1 MNSTEKLKLE
11 DSVCTQTAGDARAGQ
26 SRGEAQIGK
35 EKSVTEA
42 PTDAGMSF
50 SQIQRQ
56 QKQFHKKVN
65 TQSIGLERVSSLWQ
79 RRTQM
84 SRLTKHPDVRP

>member
-11 DSVCTQTAGDARAGQ
+11 DSVCTQTAGDVQ
-26 SRGEAQIGK
+26 SRGEAHIGK

-42 PTDAGMSF
+42 PTGAGMSF

-56 QKQFHKKVN
+56 QKRIHEKVN
-65 TQSIGLERVSSLWQ
+65 TQSAGLERASSLWQ

-84 SRLTKHPDVRP
+84 SRRAKHPNARP